1 VILEAGIAS
10 DGPRT
15 PDFGRLAATYD
26 LLRPVDENWRE
37 LLELLVR
44 EGDLVAKRVLD
55 IGCGTGRLAAA
66 LHERGGRVWG
76 VDPSPEMVE
85 EARSRG
91 VNAKVAR
98 AEQLP
103 FKEGWFERAVLWLT
117 VHLLDR
123 PRAFAELHRVLG
135 LDGRVVI
142 ATFDPSH
149 FDRFWLNEIFPSLER
164 IDRERFPAE
173 DELTQELLAA
183 GFEPRVSRLSQR
195 AEITREAALERIRG
209 RYISTLELLSEEEY
223 QAGLERAERELPN
236 DIGYALEWL
245 IVGAVRS

>member
-1 VILEAGIAS
+1 
-10 DGPRT
+10 
-15 PDFGRLAATYD
+15 
-26 LLRPVDENWRE
+26 
-37 LLELLVR
+37 
-44 EGDLVAKRVLD
+44 VLD
-55 IGCGTGRLAAA
+55 VGCGTGRLAAE
-66 LHERGGRVWG
+66 LHDRGSRVWG

-85 EARSRG
+85 QARKRG

-123 PRAFAELHRVLG
+123 PRAFAELRRVLAG
-135 LDGRVVI
+135 DGRVVV

-164 IDRERFPAE
+164 IDRDRFPNEE
-173 DELTQELLAA
+173 DLTHELVTS
-183 GFEPRVSRLSQR
+183 GFEPRVTRLSQS
-195 AEITREAALERIRG
+195 AAISREAALERIRG

-223 QAGLERAERELPN
+223 RSGLERAEHELPN
-236 DIGYALEWL
+236 EIAYALEWL
-245 IVGAVRS
+245 VVIAVRS